1 MTRTSSPG
9 PNGRKTP
16 VRRAG
21 KAPAKSSPAAAAQTA
36 GEEPARRTRVRD
48 ARPKIERAALKLFVH
63 EGVDAATTREIA
75 EKAGVSEGALYR
87 HYKGKDELALT
98 LFMETHNRLSR
109 LLTEALSGQG
119 TLEDKVHAAVSAY
132 CQLADE
138 DFLLFSF
145 HLVSL
150 HKYLPYDKRREDD
163 PVSVTERII
172 SGLMEMG
179 AIPKGDPA
187 LRAAMALGV
196 VMQAGQNK
204 IYNRLPGPL
213 SQHAPALS
221 RAVLAVLK
229 AA

>member
-1 MTRTSSPG
+1 MARS
-9 PNGRKTP
+9 
-16 VRRAG
+16 
-21 KAPAKSSPAAAAQTA
+21 APLPPQQPDKKP
-36 GEEPARRTRVRD
+36 RVRN
-48 ARPKIERAALKLFVH
+48 AKPKIERAALKLFIH

-75 EKAGVSEGALYR
+75 DKAGVSEGALYR
-87 HYKGKDELALT
+87 HYKGKDELALS
-98 LFMETHNRLSR
+98 LFQATHHRLSQM
-109 LLTEALSGQG
+109 LTEALSSKGSLD
-119 TLEDKVHAAVSAY
+119 TKVQAAVLAY
-132 CQLADE
+132 CTLADE

-150 HKYLPYDKRREDD
+150 NRYLPYDKRREDD

-172 SGLMEMG
+172 SGLMTAG
-179 AIPKGDPA
+179 AIPKGDPS
-187 LRAAMALGV
+187 LKAAMALGV

-229 AA
+229 SA